1 MGMAEIT
8 KTIHPNDPFWL
19 SYRSLMMLDPGSIN
33 LNTGS
38 FGPTPQLV
46 FNEAQENRRQLA
58 AQPMDFFLRLL
69 PPRLHQARLRLAH
82 FLNSPFASTVF
93 FPNVT
98 LALNG
103 VINSLPLILGQPN
116 RQMDLSQVEVLMGDL
131 EYGSLVWAWQKLARA
146 TGLRLKVI
154 PLPRTPKDPGEIL
167 DTFQKAWTPA
177 TRVLYFSHVTSPT
190 GMVLPARE
198 LCQLAKSQGAI
209 SIVDGAHAPAFVP
222 LNLEAIGADFYAA
235 NCHKW
240 LLAPIGSGFLCASP
254 DLLEKL
260 DPLWVSWGYIPDSRL
275 GLHETDALG
284 STPAIRRLEFA
295 GTMDPAP
302 YLGVGAAIELH
313 QNIGPALI
321 RQRQADLNRILR
333 DTVADVVGWKLQTP
347 EIGEMSGGM
356 VSYQLPNPFPKN
368 PGPSLPLRNFLWEN
382 HRLEVNLI
390 ERENEPLMI
399 RFSTHFYTTPSEI
412 GVLREALPALESFI
426 KSKGQA

>member
-1 MGMAEIT
+1 MAAKNAPIT
-8 KTIHPNDPFWL
+8 PNGPFWL
-19 SYRSLMMLDPGSIN
+19 ACRSQMMLDPGSIN

-38 FGPTPQLV
+38 FGPTPQSV

-58 AQPMDFFLRLL
+58 AQPMDFLLRLL

-82 FLNSPFASTVF
+82 FLNTPFSSTVF

-103 VINSLPLILGQPN
+103 VINSLPLLLGHSGKEI
-116 RQMDLSQVEVLMGDL
+116 DLSQSEVLLGDL
-131 EYGSLVWAWQKLARA
+131 EYGSLVWAWEKLSRA
-146 TGLRLKVI
+146 TGLRLKVVT
-154 PLPRTPKDPGEIL
+154 LPRTPKDPGEL
-167 DTFQKAWTPA
+167 LEAFQKAWSPA
-177 TRVLYFSHVTSPT
+177 TKALYFSHVTSPT

-198 LCQLAKSQGAI
+198 LCAWAKAKGI
-209 SIVDGAHAPAFVP
+209 LSIVDGAHAPAFVP
-222 LNLEAIGADFYAA
+222 LDLTEVAADFYAA

-240 LLAPIGSGFLCASP
+240 LLAPIGSGFLAASP

-260 DPLWVSWGYIPDSRL
+260 EPLWVSWGFIPDSRL

-302 YLGVGAAIELH
+302 YLGVSAAIDLH
-313 QNIGPALI
+313 QQMGPEAI
-321 RQRQADLNRILR
+321 RRRQADLNRMVR
-333 DTVADVVGWKLQTP
+333 DTVADVVGWKVQTP
-347 EIGEMSGGM
+347 ELGAQSGGM
-356 VSYQLPNPFPKN
+356 VAYQLPSPFPKN

-382 HRLEVNLI
+382 YRLEVNFI

-399 RFSTHFYTTPSEI
+399 RFSTHFYTTPAEI
-412 GVLREALPALESFI
+412 CVLREALPALESFI
-426 KSKGQA
+426 KSKGGA